1 VGCSSCSSGGC
12 GTKTTSA
19 DGTEV
24 VAGCKSNGGCSTG
37 GCNRLNVFD
46 WLSDMEIPVSFK
58 EFDIVEIRFKGGRK
72 EFFRNINHLP
82 LITGDAVVVDVPNG
96 HHIGHVSLKGELV
109 RLQMNKK
116 KVQNNEEIRSI
127 YRVATEKDM
136 EKFNHARE
144 QESTTMYRA
153 RAIIQELKLKMKL
166 SDVEYQAD
174 KTKATFFYSADDR
187 VDFRELIKKLAEEF
201 KIRVEM
207 RQISLRHEAGRLGG
221 IGSCGRELCC
231 STWLTDF
238 RSVSTTAARYQNLS
252 LNPSKL
258 SGQCGRLKC
267 CLNYELETYMD
278 ALKDI
283 PNVNRPL
290 QTKAGDAF
298 LQKTDIFRRIMW
310 FGYRGDS
317 NWFPVTVD
325 RVHEVLKMNAAGEM
339 PENLAEEVKQQQPE
353 VVDFVEALEGNLD
366 RLDDQYGKNKKKRKK
381 KKKGGPENNNV
392 SEVLAN
398 AAPTPEVRRDRPTG
412 QAGTATSRPERQGRP
427 ERTSSEGRPAKP
439 DRTGNRPEGRNR
451 PDRDQN
457 RAAGPQEERAP
468 REERALRPE
477 REGGNRPPRPEGGR
491 PPRQERGPRPNQG
504 ERAPRP
510 QPQAGVANST
520 PVEGTPV
527 APSGA
532 TEERGPRPDGQNR
545 PRRNRNRNNRNRKPG
560 GGNGGAEN
568 TSSGPSNVDAS

>member
-1 VGCSSCSSGGC
+1 M
-12 GTKTTSA
+12 
-19 DGTEV
+19 
-24 VAGCKSNGGCSTG
+24 
-37 GCNRLNVFD
+37 FD

-72 EFFRNINHLP
+72 EFFRNVNRLQ
-82 LITGDAVVVDVPNG
+82 LTTGDAVVVDVPNG

-116 KVQNNEEIRSI
+116 KVQNNDEIRSI
-127 YRVATEKDM
+127 YRIATEKDM
-136 EKFNHARE
+136 EKFNAARE

-153 RAIIQELKLKMKL
+153 RAIVQDLKLKMKL

-174 KTKATFFYSADDR
+174 RTKATFFYSADDR

-201 KIRVEM
+201 KVRIEM

-238 RSVSTTAARYQNLS
+238 KSVSTTAARYQNLS

-290 QTKAGDAF
+290 QTKAGEAF

-317 NWFPVTVD
+317 NWFPVPVE
-325 RVHEVLKMNAAGEM
+325 RVQEVLKMNAAGEM
-339 PENLAEEVKQQQPE
+339 PENLAEEVKKQQQAE
-353 VVDFVEALEGNLD
+353 VVDFVESLEGNLD
-366 RLDDQYGKNKKKRKK
+366 RLDEQFSKGKKKRKK
-381 KKKGGPENNNV
+381 KKSGG
-392 SEVLAN
+392 N
-398 AAPTPEVRRDRPTG
+398 AAEKLAQSTPTPEVRRDRPDG
-412 QAGTATSRPERQGRP
+412 IAKSSDSPKGRSERNGRKAEAEENGAPRP
-427 ERTSSEGRPAKP
+427 
-439 DRTGNRPEGRNR
+439 
-451 PDRDQN
+451 
-457 RAAGPQEERAP
+457 ERAP
-468 REERALRPE
+468 RAENGEARNQQERGSQRQNQGGEPRPRPE
-477 REGGNRPPRPEGGR
+477 RPQGKGQPQQQGQGKPKPERDPNRAPKENRPPRAERPQGPRQPQQNRPQPAVEMVPTEGAVTADR
-491 PPRQERGPRPNQG
+491 PPRAEG
-504 ERAPRP
+504 EQRSRR
-510 QPQAGVANST
+510 S
-520 PVEGTPV
+520 
-527 APSGA
+527 
-532 TEERGPRPDGQNR
+532 
-545 PRRNRNRNNRNRKPG
+545 RNRNHRNRRPG
-560 GGNGGAEN
+560 APEN
-568 TSSGPSNVDAS
+568 ATPTPNPEG